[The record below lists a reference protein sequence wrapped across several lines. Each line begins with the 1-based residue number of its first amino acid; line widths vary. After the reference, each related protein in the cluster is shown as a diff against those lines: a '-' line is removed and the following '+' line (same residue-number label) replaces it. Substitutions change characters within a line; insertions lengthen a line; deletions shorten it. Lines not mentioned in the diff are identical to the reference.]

1 MATNNNKTSSS
12 IDISTN
18 PHKHCLK
25 ELKDIAGHS
34 PFFVAIIKG
43 HLEIAEQLLMD
54 EMSDINEEDDELD
67 TPLHWAVLLGNAQAV
82 QFLLINGAEVGAIN
96 KHKNNVIMIACI
108 NQRLEILRLLINH
121 VINSGK

>member
-1 MATNNNKTSSS
+1 
-12 IDISTN
+12 
-18 PHKHCLK
+18 
-25 ELKDIAGHS
+25 
-34 PFFVAIIKG
+34 
-43 HLEIAEQLLMD
+43 MD

-67 TPLHWAVLLGNAQAV
+67 TPLHWAVLLGNARAV

-96 KHKNNVIMIACI
+96 KNKSNVIMIACI